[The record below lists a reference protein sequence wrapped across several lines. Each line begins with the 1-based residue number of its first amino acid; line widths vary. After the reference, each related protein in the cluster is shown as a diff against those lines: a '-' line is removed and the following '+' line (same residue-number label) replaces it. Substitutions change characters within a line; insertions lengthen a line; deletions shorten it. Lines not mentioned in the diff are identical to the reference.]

1 MRYEAHERSIYT
13 DLLLGMVK
21 KCINNRG
28 DLRVVVTSATI
39 DPAVFVDY
47 FGGSCPILSVSGRMF
62 PVDIIWPEDE
72 DIKENYEQAAIE
84 KTIRIHQSEERGD
97 TCASSTMIHEYDD
110 KFLSFKHS
118 FSSMWSVI

>member
-1 MRYEAHERSIYT
+1 MMTNSYLSNTRSAACGQSYRLFSFYT

-62 PVDIIWPEDE
+62 PVDVIWPE
-72 DIKENYEQAAIE
+72 
-84 KTIRIHQSEERGD
+84 GPD
-97 TCASSTMIHEYDD
+97 TDNIGQLPP
-110 KFLSFKHS
+110 K
-118 FSSMWSVI
+118 